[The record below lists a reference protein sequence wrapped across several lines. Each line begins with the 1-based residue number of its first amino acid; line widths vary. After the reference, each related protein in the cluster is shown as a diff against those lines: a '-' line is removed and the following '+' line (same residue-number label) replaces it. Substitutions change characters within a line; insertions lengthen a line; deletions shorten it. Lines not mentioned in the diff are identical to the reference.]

1 MKKNMGNADR
11 IIRIL
16 VVIAFITLYY
26 TGTVPGLIGI
36 GLIVL
41 SVIFAATSLLGFCP
55 IYTIFG
61 MNTCSAKKTS

>member
-16 VVIAFITLYY
+16 VVLAFIALYY
-26 TGTVPGLIGI
+26 TNTVTGLIGI